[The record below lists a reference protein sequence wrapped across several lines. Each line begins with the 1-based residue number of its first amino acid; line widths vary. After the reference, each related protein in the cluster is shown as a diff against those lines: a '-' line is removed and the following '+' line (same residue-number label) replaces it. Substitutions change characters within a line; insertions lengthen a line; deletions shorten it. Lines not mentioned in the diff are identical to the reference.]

1 MTSMKKKMKTKNYFL
16 VYWEAGEYV
25 GIFEDDKEKDY
36 PQVSNNPLTFL
47 ADAIKIQSQSDET
60 KGYTSTFQVIKYN
73 ELQKMRKYPKP
84 TLEQHLFIM
93 QNGGYN
99 YD

>member
-1 MTSMKKKMKTKNYFL
+1 MKTKNYFL

-36 PQVSNNPLTFL
+36 PQVNNNPLTFL
-47 ADAIKIQSQSDET
+47 AEAIKLQAQSDKT
-60 KGYTSTFQVIKYN
+60 KGYTSTFQVIDYN
-73 ELQKMRKYPKP
+73 ELQKMRKNAKP
-84 TLEQHLFIM
+84 TLEQYLFIT

-99 YD
+99 ID

>member
-1 MTSMKKKMKTKNYFL
+1 MKTKNYFL

-25 GIFEDDKEKDY
+25 GIFENNKEKDY

-47 ADAIKIQSQSDET
+47 AEAIKLQAQSDKT
-60 KGYTSTFQVIKYN
+60 KGYTSTFQVIDYN
-73 ELQKMRKYPKP
+73 ELQKMRKHAKP
-84 TLEQHLFIM
+84 TLEQYIFIA

-99 YD
+99 ID

>member
-1 MTSMKKKMKTKNYFL
+1 MKTKNYFL

-36 PQVSNNPLTFL
+36 PQVNNNPLTFL
-47 ADAIKIQSQSDET
+47 AEAIKLQAQSDKT
-60 KGYTSTFQVIKYN
+60 KGYTSTFQVIDYN
-73 ELQKMRKYPKP
+73 ELQKTRKCAKP
-84 TLEQHLFIM
+84 TLEQYLFIA

-99 YD
+99 ID